1 LMIKFTAVIPA
12 RYAST
17 RLPGKPLLDIGGKP
31 MIQHVYER
39 AAKSDAEQVIVATD
53 DKRIEA
59 AVIAFGGKVMLTSP
73 DHASGTDRL
82 HEVVSTLQLDN
93 DAIVVGVQG
102 DEPLIPEKIINQVA
116 NNLAN
121 NSQASIATLKESIT
135 NYEDVM
141 NPNAVKVV
149 CDKDDMALYF
159 SRAPIPYARDEFPSK
174 HLAKQGDYFR
184 HIGLYAYRVKFLHD
198 YASWPQCELE
208 AMEKLEQL
216 RAMWQGAKIHVALA
230 EEKPFA
236 GVDTEADLELVRQKY
251 QANIL
256 G

>member
-1 LMIKFTAVIPA
+1 MTKFTAVIPA

-59 AVIAFGGKVMLTSP
+59 AVNAFGGKVMLTSP

-82 HEVVSTLQLDN
+82 NEVASSLQLDD

-102 DEPLIPEKIINQVA
+102 DEPLIPAKIINQVA

-174 HLAKQGDYFR
+174 SLPNQGGYFR

-251 QANIL
+251 QANIA

>member
-1 LMIKFTAVIPA
+1 
-12 RYAST
+12 
-17 RLPGKPLLDIGGKP
+17 

-39 AAKSDAEQVIVATD
+39 AAKSEAEQVIVATD

-59 AVIAFGGKVMLTSP
+59 AVAAFGGKVMLTSP

-82 HEVVSTLQLDN
+82 HEVASSLQLDD

-116 NNLAN
+116 KNLAN

-135 NYEDVM
+135 NYDDVM

-159 SRAPIPYARDEFPSK
+159 SRAPIPYARDDFPSR
-174 HLAKQGDYFR
+174 HLPKQGGYFR
-184 HIGLYAYRVKFLHD
+184 HIGLYAYKVKFLHD